1 MQPAARLIDLNHVL
15 DEGDWSAYQKRLL
28 VLAALA
34 FAVDGLANQVLGLA
48 VPALIG
54 AWHAPREAFAPV
66 AALGLVGVAVGT
78 ALGGMFG
85 DRFGRRAGLIGSVL
99 LFGLMTA
106 GTAAADG
113 LVPLMWLRLLAGLGI
128 GGAIPNGAAIISEFT
143 PLRQRSLAIALG
155 MLFIPVGGVLAG
167 AIGTFALAS
176 LGWREL
182 FLICGVLPVLL
193 AVVFV
198 LALPESPRY
207 LARWPHRRTDLIAL
221 LHRCGQQLSDD
232 CEFHEESEKRRT
244 PLKLLF
250 TRTLVGETLL
260 LWVAFFFCLLA
271 SYTMF
276 SWVPT
281 MLMGQGFGLAMT
293 STGMTV
299 FNIGGML
306 GGVSGGWM
314 IGRFG
319 SRFSVPGLAVGSV
332 FGALALGLLPINPHH
347 LPVALSALVLEGV
360 FIGGLHNGLYT
371 LAAYIYPPF
380 ARATGVGAAAGVGRI
395 GAVLSSYTGVITL
408 RLAGAS
414 GYFIVIAAACGIAF
428 LATALIRQRIPR
440 GAGRTLPGTQ
450 RVPAANAVGL
460 ERD

>member
-1 MQPAARLIDLNHVL
+1 MHSPAARIVDLNHAL
-15 DEGDWSAYQKRLL
+15 DEGHWSAYQKRLL

-54 AWHAPREAFAPV
+54 AWHTPREAFAPV
-66 AALGLVGVAVGT
+66 AALGLIGVALGT
-78 ALGGMFG
+78 AIGGMLG

-99 LFGLMTA
+99 LFGVMTA
-106 GTAAADG
+106 CTAAVNG
-113 LVPLMWLRLLAGLGI
+113 LAALMWLRLLAGLGI

-143 PLRQRSLAIALG
+143 PLRQRSLALALG

-167 AIGTFALAS
+167 AIGTLALAS

-182 FLICGVLPVLL
+182 FLICGVLPVAL
-193 AVVFV
+193 ALIFVV
-198 LALPESPRY
+198 ALPESPRY
-207 LARWPHRRTDLIAL
+207 LARWPHRRADLIAL
-221 LHRCGQQLSDD
+221 LQRCGQGVGTD
-232 CEFHEESEKRRT
+232 CEFREGESGKRRT

-250 TRTLVGETLL
+250 ARAIVGETLL
-260 LWVAFFFCLLA
+260 LWVGFFFCLLA

-281 MLMGQGFGLAMT
+281 MLMGQGFSLSMT
-293 STGMTV
+293 STGMTI

-306 GGVSGGWM
+306 GGVTGGWM

-319 SRFSVPGLAVGSV
+319 SRLSVPALAAGSV
-332 FGALALGLLPINPHH
+332 LGALALGLLPIDPHRAP
-347 LPVALSALVLEGV
+347 LALSALILEGV

-408 RLAGAS
+408 KLAGAS

-428 LATALIRQRIPR
+428 LATALIRERIPR
-440 GAGRTLPGTQ
+440 RAARALPGTEP
-450 RVPAANAVGL
+450 VIAASA

>member
-1 MQPAARLIDLNHVL
+1 MHAPAARIVDLNRAL
-15 DEGDWSAYQKRLL
+15 DEGEWSAYQKRLL

-48 VPALIG
+48 IPALI
-54 AWHAPREAFAPV
+54 ATWHAPREAFAPV
-66 AALGLVGVAVGT
+66 AALGLIGVAVGT
-78 ALGGMFG
+78 AIGGMLG

-99 LFGLMTA
+99 LFGVMTA
-106 GTAAADG
+106 GSAAVNG
-113 LVPLMWLRLLAGLGI
+113 LAPLMWLRLAAGLGI

-143 PLRQRSLAIALG
+143 PLGQRSLALALG

-176 LGWREL
+176 LGWRAL
-182 FLICGVLPVLL
+182 FLICGVLPIVLAL
-193 AVVFV
+193 VFAV
-198 LALPESPRY
+198 ALPESPRY
-207 LARWPHRRTDLIAL
+207 LVRWPHRRPELIAL
-221 LHRCGQQLSDD
+221 LHRCGQRVGSDS
-232 CEFHEESEKRRT
+232 EFHEGDSGERRT

-250 TRTLVGETLL
+250 VRAIVGDTLL
-260 LWVAFFFCLLA
+260 LWVGFFFCLLA

-281 MLMGQGFGLAMT
+281 MLLGQGFGLSMT
-293 STGMTV
+293 STGMTI
-299 FNIGGML
+299 FNLGGML
-306 GGVSGGWM
+306 GGVTGGWM

-319 SRFSVPGLAVGSV
+319 SRLSVPGLGAGAV
-332 FGALALGLLPINPHH
+332 FGALALGLLPISPHH
-347 LPVALSALVLEGV
+347 LAFALSALILEGV

-408 RLAGAS
+408 KLAGAS
-414 GYFIVIAAACGIAF
+414 GYFIVIAAACGISF
-428 LATALIRQRIPR
+428 LATAFIRERIPR
-440 GAGRTLPGTQ
+440 SAARAAPGSEPMIATS
-450 RVPAANAVGL
+450 V
-460 ERD
+460 EHD